1 MQLNEV
7 LDERRK
13 EIKDRQEKEIL
24 RLKEDHENEL
34 KKMKNDY
41 NRKVCIDRRKH
52 YNLTLSV

>member
-41 NRKVCIDRRKH
+41 NRKVCIDRE
-52 YNLTLSV
+52 NIII